1 MKVGMIFE
9 CGPDGPDKKVC
20 ECLAK
25 KIIPDLEVSS
35 KTLDVKPN
43 LLAECGPAAAILLNQ
58 GCDLVFIVWDLYP
71 AWRQGGEKPCRH
83 EDKEKIHQS
92 LADAGVDVANVR
104 TICVEEELESWL
116 LADGRALSNF
126 LSTDTRPVS
135 IKDEKKPD
143 RISNPKKQMIRV
155 FDQNGGRV
163 YTDTIHAIKIAEAM
177 PDLKRIRRSGTFM
190 YFAKKL
196 TGNPDYRPT

>member
-20 ECLAK
+20 EYLAK
-25 KIIPDLEVSS
+25 KIIPGLEVRSE
-35 KTLDVKPN
+35 TLDVKPN
-43 LLAECGPAAAILLNQ
+43 LLAECGSAAAILLNQ
-58 GCDLVFIVWDLYP
+58 GCDLVLIIWDLYP

-92 LADAGVDVANVR
+92 LTEAGVDTTKVR

-116 LADGRALSNF
+116 LADGRPLSNY
-126 LSTDTRPVS
+126 LSSTTRPVT
-135 IKDEKKPD
+135 IKDNKKPD
-143 RISNPKKQMIRV
+143 QIVNPKKQMLKI

-163 YTDTIHAIKIAEAM
+163 YTDTVHAIKIAEAL
-177 PDLKRIRRSGTFM
+177 PDLKRIRRSKTFM
-190 YFAKKL
+190 YFAQKL
-196 TGNPDYRPT
+196 TSNPEIAF